1 MEKRRI
7 LQLGAGV
14 AGAGLTALLV
24 YVAFFSNL
32 DFLPFGLSTKDSQF
46 QELERSLEA
55 LAQRMEAAGAPEGFD
70 DDPEEDAP
78 PAGAA
83 PASKAAPDPK
93 PAASS
98 SAHPAPAAPENA
110 TPLREP
116 AVRGRILG
124 FVPSDAWLV
133 VRTPN
138 IREMRAALLDAR
150 ITKAIAS
157 LLPGEIT
164 KSAQSELLG
173 FLAEAEVRH
182 QRAFELASAMSEGQ
196 GELAL
201 AVRGL
206 PNAAGSKAS
215 KDGGMQVALLAEVG
229 NRASALEGLMARLD
243 KATPADGTTL
253 QVHAVARDGIAMV
266 IGSDTAIQQPLE
278 PWKAVQAKSSFLTKP
293 ICDEAPKTLANGDE
307 PGLEVLA
314 DFRALAEALPIPKG
328 AAESALQATGLRSVH
343 GISLLVGGR
352 NGRFSEEFG
361 IHTEGETVLQRVL
374 SPQPIDPAWARWAFS
389 DADSGSIASFPLGRL
404 YSEVAALLPSKEQN
418 ELQSTLHAL
427 RERYALDLRADLI
440 EQLGPQIVVSTR
452 VRTGKRPP
460 QSLPYDIAIAV
471 EVHKPERL
479 KAALDGILKIAGIS
493 GSKRTQR
500 IQGVGDVYTLVPE
513 SGAAARM
520 PGFEPC
526 FAFSD
531 NALIFTTSI
540 DGMKRLMG
548 APRDTASGFPARLER
563 AASSAADGAIFA
575 SVSNTVA
582 QIRQLLGSMP
592 QPQKGAATGGE
603 LLQGLGNGPAGS
615 DTVVIGICHESGFSF
630 RAESP
635 DFPALTGG
643 TLIGAAI
650 SASMALPSLLSV
662 RVESNEQAAIARLRA
677 IAKSQLRFRENRA
690 IDADGDGVGEFG
702 FFGELTGAHAL
713 RGQSMVLEPP
723 LLEPDAKP
731 VTAGTSVRSGYLFRI
746 DLPAE
751 NGSMTAGPPSKD
763 EVSISGAEKRFVAYA
778 WPVDF
783 GTSGRRVFFVDEN
796 GEVYASDNI
805 SSAQHYSGPGKSPG
819 YDAALPRAT
828 GKSTADLGSYRN
840 ARDGALWE
848 RLTR

>member
-1 MEKRRI
+1 M
-7 LQLGAGV
+7 QLGAGV
-14 AGAGLTALLV
+14 AGAGLTAALV
-24 YVAFFSNL
+24 YVAFFTRL
-32 DFLPFGLSTKDSQF
+32 DFLPFSPSPKNHQF
-46 QELERSLEA
+46 QELERSLDA
-55 LAQRMEAAGAPEGFD
+55 LAQRLEEAGGEEEFNDAAEDGAPPGRVAARSKAALVEPTAAPAGAP
-70 DDPEEDAP
+70 PT
-78 PAGAA
+78 
-83 PASKAAPDPK
+83 
-93 PAASS
+93 
-98 SAHPAPAAPENA
+98 PAPSASAPS
-110 TPLREP
+110 LREP
-116 AVRGRILG
+116 ASRGRILG
-124 FVPSDAWLV
+124 FVPGDAWLV
-133 VRTPN
+133 VRCPKL
-138 IREMRAALLDAR
+138 RELRTALLDPR
-150 ITKAIAS
+150 ITKAITS
-157 LLPGEIT
+157 LLPGELT
-164 KSAQSELLG
+164 KSAQSEMLG
-173 FLAEAEVRH
+173 FLAEAEPRH
-182 QRAFELASAMSEGQ
+182 QRAFELASAMADGQ
-196 GELAL
+196 GEFAL
-201 AVRGL
+201 AVRGF
-206 PNAAGSKAS
+206 PNVAGSNALKS
-215 KDGGMQVALLAEVG
+215 GGLQIALLADMGSRTGV
-229 NRASALEGLMARLD
+229 LEGLIARLD
-243 KATPADGTTL
+243 KTAPADGTTL
-253 QVHAVARDGIAMV
+253 QIHAAARDGVAIL
-266 IGSDTAIQQPLE
+266 IGSDSAIAQPLE
-278 PWKAVQAKSSFLTKP
+278 PWKAAHATSSFLTKP
-293 ICDEAPKTLANGDE
+293 ICHEAPKALANGDE
-307 PGLEVLA
+307 PGLEILA
-314 DFRALAEALPIPKG
+314 DFATLAQTLPIPKG
-328 AAESALQATGLRSVH
+328 AAESVLQATGLRSVH
-343 GISLLVGGR
+343 GVSLLVGGR

-361 IHTEGETVLQRVL
+361 VHTEGETVLQRVL

-389 DADSGSIASFPLGRL
+389 DADSGSIASLPLGRL

-418 ELQSTLHAL
+418 ELQTTLHSL
-427 RERYALDLRADLI
+427 RERYALDLRADLM

-452 VRTGKRPP
+452 VRTGKRPA
-460 QSLPYDIAIAV
+460 QSLPYDVAIAV

-479 KAALDGILKIAGIS
+479 KVALDGILKIAGIS

-531 NALIFTTSI
+531 HALLFTTSI

-575 SVSNTVA
+575 SVSDTAA

-592 QPQKGAATGGE
+592 QPQKSAAAGSE
-603 LLQGLGNGPAGS
+603 LLQGLGTGSAAS

-650 SASMALPSLLSV
+650 SASVALPSLLSV
-662 RVESNEQAAIARLRA
+662 RIESNEQAAIARLRA
-677 IAKSQLRFRENRA
+677 IAKSQLRFRENRV

-702 FFGELTGAHAL
+702 FFGELTGAHML
-713 RGQSMVLEPP
+713 RGQSMALEPP

-731 VTAGTSVRSGYLFRI
+731 MTAGTSMRSGYLFRI

-751 NGSMTAGPPSKD
+751 NGSMTAGPPSKE

-805 SSAQHYSGPGKSPG
+805 SSAQHYSGAGKSPG
-819 YDAALPRAT
+819 YDAALPRTTA
-828 GKSTADLGSYRN
+828 KSTADLGSYRN

-848 RLTR
+848 RLPR